1 MKITN
6 NQLKQMI
13 KEELEKVM
21 MEMEEMSPRDKVLDA
36 MDEIPDAGG
45 SIMGSPGARIR
56 EELLLILDAID
67 DPEELRRLSAI
78 VDERETQDLLSS
90 LGYEDGID
98 NNRS

>member
-6 NQLKQMI
+6 NKLKQII
-13 KEELEKVM
+13 KEELENVM
-21 MEMEEMSPRDKVLDA
+21 TEMEEMSPRDKVLDA

-45 SIMGSPGARIR
+45 SIMYSPGSRIK
-56 EELLLILDAID
+56 EELIMILDAID

-78 VDERETQDLLSS
+78 VDEKATQDLLSS
-90 LGYEDGID
+90 LGYEDGVD